1 MDKLIFTFYFV
12 FVLVLKLLA
21 LDLKRIIKKK
31 LRSHENLKIS
41 SNLVTELQK
50 KVIIVSRERF
60 SHFFEFRGEILVS
73 KLHPPAKSPQ
83 KWLGGGEWYSSSER
97 AILLVFY

>member
-1 MDKLIFTFYFV
+1 MKFWNWFTNYFQYNLYWN
-12 FVLVLKLLA
+12 F
-21 LDLKRIIKKK
+21 RSTSKKK

-73 KLHPPAKSPQ
+73 KLQPPLPPS
-83 KWLGGGEWYSSSER
+83 
-97 AILLVFY
+97 